1 MKSSFS
7 KWIVSSID
15 SPEFDPTPKIIWVIL
30 IIMFLVSVSMI
41 MAQDVPKVGD
51 TVPIASGTAADLEKA
66 PATVP
71 ASSKSMVPGGVQ
83 VGVLDNTPVFIID
96 IADVNWSDP
105 RIKAEPWY
113 FKPAGVAKVIGSNTV
128 ANVEGNPKSWAA
140 AGIVA
145 TLAAT
150 GQLEPI
156 VENVEKLFGGGSDDK
171 DKQGQQAAQPA
182 TKPVPAVDVQGQY
195 NSVTVPATAIDG
207 PIVVNGAY
215 NNVTVTEPAFQTL

>member
-7 KWIVSSID
+7 KWIVSPID

-41 MAQDVPKVGD
+41 MAHVPKVGD
-51 TVPIASGTAADLEKA
+51 TVPIASGTAADLEKT

-71 ASSKSMVPGGVQ
+71 ATGKADGGIEVQ
-83 VGVLDNTPVFIID
+83 VDETGSPRFLVD
-96 IADVNWSDP
+96 IAAMDW
-105 RIKAEPWY
+105 KKLEGTKWY
-113 FKPAGVAKVIGSNTV
+113 AKPVEVVRQVGSNT
-128 ANVEGNPKSWAA
+128 AENVKGNPWSYIITAGAGYLIASGTASDWADQA
-140 AGIVA
+140 KE
-145 TLAAT
+145 L
-150 GQLEPI
+150 L
-156 VENVEKLFGGGSDDK
+156 GGGSDDK

-182 TKPVPAVDVQGQY
+182 AKPTPAVDVQGQY